1 MGTVPMAER
10 QDMKTL
16 NADIRTGNFKPVYL
30 LYGDEAFLKRGY
42 KKSFKDA
49 VAGGD
54 SMNSSFFEGKEIS
67 EDQVIDVADT
77 LPFFAERRLVMVEDS
92 GWFKGGAEKLPDYIA
107 RIPDTTVMVFVETA
121 VDKRNRLYK
130 AVQKK
135 GHIVELKPFEGASLD
150 RWAAKYLLANGKNI
164 TQSTMDRF
172 LEYVGSDMENIR
184 NELDKLISYVGD
196 RSVIDARDVDT
207 VTTVTL
213 QNRVFE
219 MVGAITARRTGQ
231 AMKMLDDLI
240 RMKESPMG
248 ILFLIARQFDQL
260 LMVKEL
266 SLAGKNKGEIA
277 SAVKVPPF
285 IAGRMMGQVKN
296 TPSKVLLQNVRRCV
310 ELEEAVK
317 TGNMKDRMAVELLI
331 AELARV

>member
-1 MGTVPMAER
+1 MGTVPMVER
-10 QDMKTL
+10 RDMKTL
-16 NADIRTGNFKPVYL
+16 NADIKAGKFKPVYL

-42 KKSFKDA
+42 KKRLREA
-49 VAGGD
+49 VAGD
-54 SMNSSFFEGKEIS
+54 DTMNISFFEGKEIS
-67 EDQVIDVADT
+67 EDQVIDVAET

-92 GWFKGGAEKLPDYIA
+92 GWFKFGTEKMPDYIA
-107 RIPDTTVMVFVETA
+107 RIPDTTVMVFVESE
-121 VDKRNRLYK
+121 VDKRNRLFK

-135 GHIVELKPFEGASLD
+135 GYVVELKPLQGASLD
-150 RWAAKYLLANGKNI
+150 HWAARYLLDNGKNI

-184 NELDKLISYVGD
+184 SELDKLISYVGD
-196 RSVIDARDVDT
+196 RNVIDARDVDT

-213 QNRVFE
+213 QNRIFE
-219 MVGAITARRTGQ
+219 MVGAITARRAGQ
-231 AMKMLDDLI
+231 ALKMLDDLI
-240 RMKESPMG
+240 KMKESPLG
-248 ILFLIARQFDQL
+248 ILFLVGRQYDQL

-277 SAVKVPPF
+277 SAVKVPAF
-285 IAGRMMGQVKN
+285 VAGRMMGQVRN
-296 TPSKVLLQNVRRCV
+296 TPSKVLLHNVRRCV